1 MQYQRTLGPLQG
13 IAMTVTT
20 FVGTGLMLLPALSVS
35 QANGFALYAWLITT
49 AIVLPVAFVFALL
62 GSRFPSAGGASHYIG
77 RAFGKKAEKAVGWLF
92 LSILFV
98 GPAVAINIAAAYL
111 AVALN
116 LQQDSVFILSIITVF
131 TTALYALA
139 GIKNSSR
146 FQAMVVVALITVV
159 VLLSW
164 KGDLLGATHTIE
176 TPLSWSQWQT
186 ASLAIG
192 TIFWCFIG
200 IEVMAHMGA
209 EFKNPARDFPIAL
222 LGGMLIVIALYLALV
237 LLITQ
242 HHTYGDEITN
252 SQSLALLVG
261 QIFGEPSKKLF
272 AIGAFT
278 IAFANTGMY
287 LLGFAR
293 MVQSMSSQGA
303 LPRAFSYLSKQGTPI
318 YAVYL
323 VTGLTL
329 ASILL
334 SYFSE
339 WSLHWFIEM
348 TNGAFLLIYTLTCIT
363 SLKLLPSHQ
372 KWLGFMAST
381 TCLLM
386 TYFVGVSMLFALSI
400 FAIAMYFEYY
410 KGRKNLMLDHEI
422 HVQ

>member
-1 MQYQRTLGPLQG
+1 MEYQRTLGPLQG

-20 FVGTGLMLLPALSVS
+20 FIGTGLMLLPALSVS
-35 QANGFALYAWLITT
+35 QSHGFALYAWLITT
-49 AIVLPVAFVFALL
+49 AIVLPVAFIFALL
-62 GSRFPSAGGASHYIG
+62 GGRFPSAGGASHYIG

-98 GPAVAINIAAAYL
+98 GPAVAIKIAAAYL

-116 LQQDSVFILSIITVF
+116 LTQDSVFILSIITVF
-131 TTALYALA
+131 ATALYALA
-139 GIKNSSR
+139 GVKNSSH
-146 FQAMVVVALITVV
+146 FQSIVVIGLITVV
-159 VLLSW
+159 VLLAW
-164 KGDLLGATHTIE
+164 QGDLLGATKMIE
-176 TPLSWSQWQT
+176 TPTTWTQWQT
-186 ASLAIG
+186 AFLAIG

-237 LLITQ
+237 LLIAQ

-261 QIFGEPSKKLF
+261 HIFGEHAKKLF
-272 AIGAFT
+272 AIGAFI

-303 LPRAFSYLSKQGTPI
+303 LPSIFSHLSKHGTPV

-323 VTGLTL
+323 VAGLTL
-329 ASILL
+329 SSILL
-334 SYFSE
+334 GHFSG

-363 SLKLLPSHQ
+363 SLRLLPNKQ
-372 KWLGFMAST
+372 KWLGLLASA

-386 TYFVGVSMLFALSI
+386 TTLVGISMLFALCI
-400 FAIAMYFEYY
+400 FVTAAFFEYH
-410 KGRKNLMLDHEI
+410 KGRKKRIPDHQI

>member
-1 MQYQRTLGPLQG
+1 MEYQRTLGPIQG

-35 QANGFALYAWLITT
+35 QSSNFAIYAWLITT
-49 AIVLPVAFVFALL
+49 AIILPVAFVFALL

-77 RAFGKKAEKAVGWLF
+77 RAFGKSAEKAVGWLF
-92 LSILFV
+92 LSILLV
-98 GPAVAINIAAAYL
+98 GPAVAVKIAAAYL

-116 LQQDSVFILSIITVF
+116 LSQNYVFILSIITILA
-131 TTALYALA
+131 TAFYALA
-139 GIKNSSR
+139 GIKNSSH
-146 FQAMVVVALITVV
+146 FQFIVVIGLIVV
-159 VLLSW
+159 ILLLSW
-164 KGDLLGATHTIE
+164 KGNIGGATENIE
-176 TPLSWSQWQT
+176 MPTSWTEWQT
-186 ASLAIG
+186 TFLAVG

-222 LGGMLIVIALYLALV
+222 LGGISIVIALYLALV

-261 QIFGEPSKKLF
+261 IIFGENSKRLF
-272 AIGAFT
+272 AVGAF
-278 IAFANTGMY
+278 ILAFANTGMY

-293 MVQSMSSQGA
+293 MVQSMSSHGA
-303 LPRAFSYLSKQGTPI
+303 LPQTFSRLSKHGTPVR
-318 YAVYL
+318 AVYL
-323 VTGLTL
+323 VTSLTL
-329 ASILL
+329 GSILL
-334 SYFSE
+334 GHFSG

-348 TNGAFLLIYTLTCIT
+348 TNGAFLLIYTLTCFT
-363 SLKLLPSHQ
+363 SLKLLPNQQ
-372 KWLGFMAST
+372 KWLGATAFA

-386 TYFVGVSMLFALSI
+386 TIFVGMSMLFAFCI
-400 FAIAMYFEYY
+400 FTIALCFECY
-410 KGRKNLMLDHEI
+410 KNKKNLIPKHEI

>member
-1 MQYQRTLGPLQG
+1 MEYQRTLGPLQG

-20 FVGTGLMLLPALSVS
+20 FIGTGLMLLPALSVS
-35 QANGFALYAWLITT
+35 QAQGLALYAWLVTT
-49 AIVLPVAFVFALL
+49 AIILPVAFVFALL

-77 RAFGKKAEKAVGWLF
+77 RVFGPKAEKAVGWLF
-92 LSILFV
+92 LSILLV

-116 LQQDSVFILSIITVF
+116 LTQDSVFILSIVTVF
-131 TTALYALA
+131 ASVFYALA
-139 GIKNSSR
+139 GIKNASH
-146 FQAMVVVALITVV
+146 FQSIVVIGLIIVV

-164 KGDLLGATHTIE
+164 QGDLIAATKVIE
-176 TPLSWSQWQT
+176 IPTQWSQWQT
-186 ASLAIG
+186 ALLAMG

-222 LGGMLIVIALYLALV
+222 LGGMFIVIALYLALV
-237 LLITQ
+237 LLITH
-242 HHTYGDEITN
+242 HHTFGDEITN

-261 QIFGEPSKKLF
+261 KIFGEHAKKLF
-272 AIGAFT
+272 AIGAFI

-303 LPRAFSYLSKQGTPI
+303 LPSLFSYLSKDGTPVF
-318 YAVYL
+318 AVYF
-323 VTGLTL
+323 VAAMTL
-329 ASILL
+329 SSILL
-334 SYFSE
+334 GHFSE

-363 SLKLLPSHQ
+363 SLKLLPNKQ
-372 KWLGFMAST
+372 KWLGLLASAS
-381 TCLLM
+381 CLLM
-386 TYFVGVSMLFALSI
+386 TSFVGISMLFALCI
-400 FAIAMYFEYY
+400 FAIAAYFEYH
-410 KGRKNLMLDHEI
+410 KARKKRIPDHKI